1 MKPLVVKPILAA
13 ASFAIL
19 AVAATPSFALTKADQ
34 VGEPGIPEMADR
46 TLHLTS
52 QTRYLNVH
60 SGETVELDV
69 NGRHLTWKFD
79 GLARVVNLQD
89 IAAGAPD
96 VKVYVTELTDD

>member
-1 MKPLVVKPILAA
+1 MKPLVAA

-34 VGEPGIPEMADR
+34 IGEPGIPEMADR
-46 TLHLTS
+46 TLHVTS

-60 SGETVELDV
+60 DGETVELD
-69 NGRHLTWKFD
+69 
-79 GLARVVNLQD
+79 GLSRVVNLQA
-89 IAAGAPD
+89 IAAGAPE

>member
-1 MKPLVVKPILAA
+1 MKPLVAA

-34 VGEPGIPEMADR
+34 IGEPGIPEMADR
-46 TLHLTS
+46 TLHVTS

-60 SGETVELDV
+60 DGETVELDV
-69 NGRHLTWKFD
+69 NGQHVTWKFD
-79 GLARVVNLQD
+79 GLSRVVNLQD

-96 VKVYVTELTDD
+96 LKVYVTELTDD